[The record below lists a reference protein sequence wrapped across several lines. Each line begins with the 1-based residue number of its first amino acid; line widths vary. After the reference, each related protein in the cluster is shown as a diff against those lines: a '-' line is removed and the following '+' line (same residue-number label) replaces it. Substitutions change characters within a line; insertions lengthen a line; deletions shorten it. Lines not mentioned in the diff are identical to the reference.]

1 MIAPPKHSEGFPPMS
16 QAKEMVRILTSE
28 QKNMPVGVI
37 LQAYCSSYEIVKQA
51 KPESFTFLINC

>member
-1 MIAPPKHSEGFPPMS
+1 MS